1 MYSTNTWNISRIKF
15 MRLKV
20 FLFIHTETQ
29 CLRRLEDRKCI
40 CALNPCV
47 FGLKVKRSQSFEN
60 LFLMEEFMRGKFA
73 KYHVKFESNLTIC

>member
-29 CLRRLEDRKCI
+29 CLRHLEDKKCI

-47 FGLKVKRSQSFEN
+47 FGLKVKRSER
-60 LFLMEEFMRGKFA
+60 EFKRT
-73 KYHVKFESNLTIC
+73 SNHTHTTHDIDKTIN